1 MILSMCKGGKYLNE
15 IKDSIVAGFQWT
27 SKEGALAEDNMRG
40 ICFEVFDAV
49 LYTDAI
55 HRGGRQIIPTTRRVL
70 YGPDQIL
77 AFHFKIVPLTL
88 FLNLFFLLGF

>member
-40 ICFEVFDAV
+40 ICFEVSDAV
-49 LYTDAI
+49 LYTNVI
-55 HRGGRQIIPTTRRVL
+55 HRGGCQIILTAI